1 MRTAGKVGVGNG
13 AGVDVDVAIGAC
25 VAVALGDGVAVR
37 GTGAE
42 AQAAKE
48 GNKAMNR
55 IRRTSIFGLH
65 KERFHF
71 ESLG

>member
-1 MRTAGKVGVGNG
+1 MRTAGRVGVGNG
-13 AGVDVDVAIGAC
+13 AGVSVAVGVC
-25 VAVALGDGVAVR
+25 VAVALGDGVTVD
-37 GTGAE
+37 GIGAE

-48 GNKAMNR
+48 SNNAMNR
-55 IRRTSIFGLH
+55 IRRTSIFVLH